1 MMHEQQLPREK
12 FGRLYQGIAASI
24 ESASADLQALEITHE
39 EGRKNRQDVLTVLH
53 EAGQR
58 FRDELSLLER
68 HAEWERL
75 TVAFFGETNA
85 GKSTIIEAL
94 RILLDEESRRAELAS
109 AKHDLAAFESRLA
122 EQAACVVAAM
132 ELAEQEQERL
142 RRDFIQA
149 QDETLRRFKQGLS
162 EAVRSF
168 EDRQLDAAGDI
179 QGKVRA
185 ISKIVERENAHR
197 IKVRLWRARVL
208 FSLLGTCLGALAM
221 FVLRG

>member
-1 MMHEQQLPREK
+1 MQEQQLPREK

-109 AKHDLAAFESRLA
+109 AKHDLGAFESRLA
-122 EQAACVVAAM
+122 EQAACVVAAV
-132 ELAEQEQERL
+132 ESAEQEQAQA
-142 RRDFIQA
+142 RRDFSQA
-149 QDETLRRFKQGLS
+149 QDEALRRFKQGLS
-162 EAVRSF
+162 EAVSSF
-168 EDRQLDAAGDI
+168 EARQLDAARDL
-179 QGKVRA
+179 QDKVRA
-185 ISKIVERENAHR
+185 IGKIVERENARR
-197 IKVRLWRARVL
+197 INGRLWQARVL
-208 FSLLGTCLGALAM
+208 FTLLGTGLGALAM
-221 FVLRG
+221 FVLQG

>member
-1 MMHEQQLPREK
+1 MMLEQQLPREK

-24 ESASADLQALEITHE
+24 ESASADLQALEITHAD
-39 EGRKNRQDVLTVLH
+39 GRKNQQDVLTVLQ

-94 RILLDEESRRAELAS
+94 RILLDEDSRRAELAS
-109 AKHDLAAFESRLA
+109 AKHDLTAFESRLA
-122 EQAACVVAAM
+122 EQAAYVVAAV
-132 ELAEQEQERL
+132 ESVEKEQERL
-142 RRDFIQA
+142 LRDFGQA
-149 QDETLRRFKQGLS
+149 QDETLRRFKQGMS
-162 EAVRSF
+162 EAVGSF
-168 EDRQLDAAGDI
+168 EDRQLDAARVLHD
-179 QGKVRA
+179 KVRV
-185 ISKIVERENAHR
+185 IGKIVERESAHR

-208 FSLLGTCLGALAM
+208 FSLLGAGLGALAM
-221 FVLRG
+221 FALQG